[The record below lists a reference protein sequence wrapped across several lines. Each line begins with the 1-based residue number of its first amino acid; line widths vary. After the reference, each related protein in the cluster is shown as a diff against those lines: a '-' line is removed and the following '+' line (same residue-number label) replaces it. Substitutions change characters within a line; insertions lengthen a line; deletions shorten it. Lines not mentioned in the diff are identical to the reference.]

1 MAAPTRFFEDGI
13 EIDAAVMRHRYQKA
27 AEDGGYDF
35 EFTERLWEDAMA
47 GDAYARELVEELCGV
62 KIINLPDNLMVK
74 VWRAATK
81 IAVLSCALLGP
92 LAPTVGHAAEV
103 PLFAQPRPGDEFD
116 IGVIARL
123 APPHSFAPDSGT
135 TSHRV
140 AGTLNGGCG
149 TKRIGEITV
158 VTVNSAPTVTV
169 VANGAAVT
177 LLLDTGAGRTILTPQ
192 AAQRIGAQPPRIE
205 FDRRMR
211 GIAGALP
218 TREVELRSFTIAG
231 MVIPWRRIAVAPIT
245 TASVALDGLLGA
257 DVLSYFDVDFDLS
270 HNRIALYEQQSC
282 PVATPDWPQPYVGI
296 RTGRSANDY
305 LFFPVQ
311 LDGRRIG
318 AIVDT
323 GAQRTAVS
331 TKAALSLGV
340 TETALAQDRS
350 ITIRGSAGEQLTA
363 HIHRFAQLEVGG
375 EITHNPDI
383 TVVDLNLHDADLVLG
398 VDFLRTRRIWF
409 SYGSLQI
416 FLKRVTLDRH
426 SLAATGM

>member
-1 MAAPTRFFEDGI
+1 M
-13 EIDAAVMRHRYQKA
+13 
-27 AEDGGYDF
+27 
-35 EFTERLWEDAMA
+35 L
-47 GDAYARELVEELCGV
+47 
-62 KIINLPDNLMVK
+62 K

-81 IAVLSCALLGP
+81 IAVLSSALLGP
-92 LAPTVGHAAEV
+92 LAPTVGRAGEV

-116 IGVIARL
+116 TGIIARL
-123 APPHSFAPDSGT
+123 APPLPFALDSAA
-135 TSHRV
+135 SAHPV
-140 AGTLNGGCG
+140 AGTGNGGCG

-158 VTVNSAPTVTV
+158 GTVNNAPAVTL

-231 MVIPWRRIAVAPIT
+231 VAIPWRRIAVASIT
-245 TASVALDGLLGA
+245 TASVTLDGLLGA
-257 DVLSYFDVDFDLS
+257 DVLSYFDVDFDLA

-282 PVATPDWPQPYVGI
+282 PVAAPDWPQPYVGI

-311 LDGRRIG
+311 LNGRGIG

-323 GAQRTAVS
+323 GAPRTAIS
-331 TKAALSLGV
+331 TKTALALGV
-340 TETALAQDRS
+340 TEAALAQDRS
-350 ITIRGSAGEQLTA
+350 IRIRGSAGEQLTA
-363 HIHRFAQLEVGG
+363 RIHRFAQLEVGG
-375 EITHNPDI
+375 EITRSPEI
-383 TVVDLNLHDADLVLG
+383 IVIDLNLPDADLVLG

-409 SYGSLQI
+409 SYGSRQI
-416 FLKRVTLDRH
+416 FLKRVTLDQH
-426 SLAATGM
+426 SSSVTGM